1 MRIEFLLLI
10 LLMTVLG
17 SVASLFLKR
26 ASGSNGIVAMLKNYN
41 FYLGGFLYLAAALI
55 NVYVLRFMEYSIVLP
70 LTSITYIW
78 TMFISYLVL
87 KEKITSKK
95 IAGVCL
101 IVIGAFV
108 LVM

>member
-1 MRIEFLLLI
+1 VRIEFLLLI

-26 ASGSNGIVAMLKNYN
+26 ASGSDGIITMLKNYN
-41 FYLGGFLYLAAALI
+41 LYLGGFLYLAAALL

-78 TMFISYLVL
+78 TMVISYLIL
-87 KEKITSKK
+87 KEKITGKK
-95 IAGVCL
+95 AAGVCL
-101 IVIGAFV
+101 IVIGAVV
-108 LVM
+108 LAM

>member
-10 LLMTVLG
+10 LMMTVLG

-41 FYLGGFLYLAAALI
+41 LYLGGFLYLAAALL

-78 TMFISYLVL
+78 TMVISYLIL
-87 KEKITSKK
+87 KEKITGRK

-101 IVIGAFV
+101 IVVGAV
-108 LVM
+108 VIVC

>member
-1 MRIEFLLLI
+1 MKIEFLLLI

-26 ASGSNGIVAMLKNYN
+26 ASGSSSVVAMLKNYN
-41 FYLGGFLYLAAALI
+41 LYLGGFLYLAAALL
-55 NVYVLRFMEYSIVLP
+55 NVYILRYMEYSVVLP

-78 TMFISYLVL
+78 TMVISYLVL

-101 IVIGAFV
+101 IATGVVI
-108 LVM
+108 LVI

>member
-1 MRIEFLLLI
+1 MRIEFLMLI
-10 LLMTVLG
+10 LLMTMLG

-41 FYLGGFLYLAAALI
+41 LFLGGFLYLAAALL
-55 NVYVLRFMEYSIVLP
+55 NVYVLQFMEYSVVLP

-78 TMFISYLVL
+78 TMIISYLVL
-87 KEKITSKK
+87 KEKITCKK

-101 IVIGAFV
+101 IVIGAVV

>member
-1 MRIEFLLLI
+1 VRIEFLLLI

-26 ASGSNGIVAMLKNYN
+26 ASGSDGIITMLKNYN
-41 FYLGGFLYLAAALI
+41 LYLGGFLYLAAALL

-78 TMFISYLVL
+78 TMVISYLIL
-87 KEKITSKK
+87 KEKITGRK
-95 IAGVCL
+95 ITGVCL
-101 IVIGAFV
+101 IVVGAV
-108 LVM
+108 VIVC